1 MTEVKPAATA
11 PLVTCAQSTAPM
23 IGRLVVVGLGL
34 IGGSFAKG
42 LRERG
47 VCREVVGVDLD
58 PQSRETAVALGVVD
72 RCEEQLA
79 LACRGA
85 DVIQLAVP
93 ILAMERVLGE
103 LAKLDLG
110 QAVLTDVGSAKG
122 NVVRAASLAFGGM
135 PARFVPGHP
144 IAGSEQSGVEAANA
158 ELFRQHKVILT
169 PQETTDPQALQLVD
183 QLWRELGADVEHMQ
197 VEHHDQV
204 LAATSHLPHLLAF
217 GLVDSLAKRSENL
230 EIFRYAA
237 GGFRD
242 FTRIAG
248 SDPVMWH
255 DIFLANREAVL
266 QNLDVF
272 RSDLDALRDAV
283 DAGDG
288 HQLLGVFTRARVARE
303 HFSKILARRAY
314 VDAMHTN
321 DLIFL
326 ANPGGKVTGKIRV
339 PGDKS
344 ISHRSIM
351 LGSIAEGITEVEG
364 FLEGED
370 ALATLQ
376 AFRDMGVV
384 IEGPHHG
391 RVTIH
396 GVGLRGLKA
405 PPGPI
410 YVGNSGTSMRLLSGL
425 LAAQPFDV
433 TLTGDASL
441 NKRPMNRVAKPLRS
455 MGAIIETAAEG
466 RPPLT
471 VRAGGRLGGMTYE
484 MPMASAQVKSC
495 LLLAGLY
502 AAGSTTVI
510 EPAPTR
516 DHTERMLRGFGY
528 PVTVEGNA
536 ATVESGHTLKGT
548 HIEVPADISSAA
560 FFLVAASIAEG
571 SDLLLEHVGINPT
584 RTGVIDILK
593 LMGGDITL
601 ENEREVG
608 GEPVADIRVRSAK
621 LKGIN
626 IPEDLVPLAIDEFP
640 VLFVAAA
647 CAEGQTVLRGAE
659 ELRVKESDRIQ
670 VMADGLIELGVSA
683 EATPDGIII
692 EGGTMGG
699 GEVYAHGDHRIAMA
713 FSVASLRASAPIRIH
728 DCANVA
734 TSFPNFLALASQ
746 VGMQVGEEGK

>member
-1 MTEVKPAATA
+1 MVDVFSAVMPQ
-11 PLVTCAQSTAPM
+11 PLV
-23 IGRLVVVGLGL
+23 GRLVVIGLGL

-42 LRERG
+42 VRESG
-47 VCREVVGVDLD
+47 LCGEVVGMDLD
-58 PQSRETAVALGVVD
+58 PQSRRLAVELGVVD
-72 RCEEQLA
+72 RCEEDLA
-79 LACRGA
+79 AACQGA

-93 ILAMERVLGE
+93 ILAMEKL
-103 LAKLDLG
+103 LAKLAALDLG
-110 QAVLTDVGSAKG
+110 AAILTDVGSAKG
-122 NVVRAASLAFGGM
+122 NVVRAAREVLA
-135 PARFVPGHP
+135 PPQLHHFVPGHP

-158 ELFRQHKVILT
+158 ELFRRHKVILT
-169 PQETTDPQALQLVD
+169 PLEETAPRALHIVD
-183 QLWRELGADVEHMQ
+183 TLWRALGADVEHMAI
-197 VEHHDQV
+197 ERHDEV

-217 GLVDSLAKRSENL
+217 GLVDSLAKRNENL
-230 EIFRYAA
+230 DIFRYAA

-266 QNLDVF
+266 RTLDTF

-288 HQLLGVFTRARVARE
+288 HQMLGVFTRARVARE
-303 HFSKILARRAY
+303 HFGKILARRAY
-314 VDAMHTN
+314 VDKPKAKALN
-321 DLIFL
+321 FVG
-326 ANPGGKVTGKIRV
+326 APGGRVVGRVRV

-351 LGSIAEGITEVEG
+351 LGSLAEGITEVEG

-391 RVTIH
+391 RVTVH
-396 GVGLRGLKA
+396 GVGLHGLQP

-410 YVGNSGTSMRLLSGL
+410 YVGNSGTTMRLLAGL
-425 LAAQPFDV
+425 LAAQRFDSV
-433 TLTGDASL
+433 LTGDASL
-441 NKRPMNRVAKPLRS
+441 SKRPMSRVATPLRA
-455 MGAIIETAAEG
+455 MGGHIDTAADG
-466 RPPLT
+466 LPPLT
-471 VRAGGRLGGMTYE
+471 IRGGQALKALDYSL
-484 MPMASAQVKSC
+484 PMASAQVKSC

-502 AAGSTTVI
+502 AEGETRIT

-528 PVTVEGNA
+528 PVSSQG
-536 ATVESGHTLKGT
+536 ATVALTSGHALRATR
-548 HIEVPADISSAA
+548 IEVPGDISSAA

-571 SDLLLEHVGINPT
+571 SELVLEHVGINPT
-584 RTGVIDILK
+584 RTGVIDILT
-593 LMGGDITL
+593 LMGADIRL
-601 ENEREVG
+601 ENRREVG
-608 GEPVADIRVRSAK
+608 GEPVADLRVRHAP
-621 LKGIN
+621 LNGID
-626 IPEDLVPLAIDEFP
+626 IPQALVPLAIDEFP

-647 CAEGQTVLRGAE
+647 CAQGRTVLRGAQ

-670 VMADGLIELGVSA
+670 VMADGLAALGVNCQPT
-683 EATPDGIII
+683 EDGIII
-692 EGGTMGG
+692 DGGAISG
-699 GEVYAHGDHRIAMA
+699 GEVRAHGDHRIAMA
-713 FSVASLRASAPIRIH
+713 FSVAALRASAPVRIL

-734 TSFPNFLALASQ
+734 TSFPNFLALCGQ
-746 VGMQVGEEGK
+746 VGIRVTEEGKS

>member
-1 MTEVKPAATA
+1 MVDA
-11 PLVTCAQSTAPM
+11 VTNTPTPP
-23 IGRLVVVGLGL
+23 IDRLVVIGLGL

-42 LRERG
+42 IRQSGL
-47 VCREVVGVDLD
+47 CREVVGVDLD
-58 PQSRETAVALGVVD
+58 PRARQRAVELGVVD
-72 RCEEQLA
+72 RCEQDLA
-79 LACRGA
+79 LACVGA

-93 ILAMERVLGE
+93 ILAMEKL
-103 LAKLDLG
+103 LALLATLDLG
-110 QAVLTDVGSAKG
+110 GAVLTDVGSGKG
-122 NVVRAASLAFGGM
+122 SVVRAARRVLGKHLS
-135 PARFVPGHP
+135 RFVPGHP

-158 ELFRQHKVILT
+158 ELFRRHKVILT
-169 PQETTDPQALQLVD
+169 PLAETDPQALALVD
-183 QLWRELGADVEHMQ
+183 RLWRALDADVEHMA
-197 VEHHDQV
+197 VERHDEV

-217 GLVDSLAKRSENL
+217 GLVDSLAKRDENL

-248 SDPVMWH
+248 SDPTMWH

-266 QNLDVF
+266 RTLDAF

-288 HQLLGVFTRARVARE
+288 HQLLGVFTRAQVARE

-314 VDAMHTN
+314 VDAMNAN

-326 ANPGGKVTGKIRV
+326 AQPGGRLSGRIRV

-351 LGSIAEGITEVEG
+351 LGSLAEGTTEVEG

-396 GVGLRGLKA
+396 GVGLHGLKP

-410 YVGNSGTSMRLLSGL
+410 YLGNSGTSMRLLCGL

-433 TLTGDASL
+433 TMTGDASL
-441 NKRPMNRVAKPLRS
+441 SKRPMNRVANPLRE
-455 MGAIIETAAEG
+455 MGAVVETGPEG

-471 VRAGGRLGGMTYE
+471 IRGGQKLKALDYKL
-484 MPMASAQVKSC
+484 PMASAQVKSC

-502 AAGSTTVI
+502 AEGTTTVT

-528 PVTVEGNA
+528 PVHSDGPVASLSAGGQLT
-536 ATVESGHTLKGT
+536 ATR
-548 HIEVPADISSAA
+548 IEVPADISSAA

-571 SDLLLEHVGINPT
+571 SELVLEHVGINPT
-584 RTGVIDILK
+584 RTGVIDILR

-601 ENEREVG
+601 ENQREVG
-608 GEPVADIRVRSAK
+608 GEPVADLRVRGAR
-621 LKGIN
+621 LKGIE
-626 IPEDLVPLAIDEFP
+626 IPEALVPLAIDEFP

-647 CAEGQTVLRGAE
+647 CAEGRTVLRGAE

-670 VMADGLIELGVSA
+670 VMADGLVSLGVKC
-683 EATPDGIII
+683 EPTPDGIII
-692 EGGTMGG
+692 DGGQIGG
-699 GEVYAHGDHRIAMA
+699 GEVHGHGDHRIAMA

-734 TSFPNFLALASQ
+734 TSFPNFLALCAE
-746 VGMQVGEEGK
+746 VGIRVAEEGKS